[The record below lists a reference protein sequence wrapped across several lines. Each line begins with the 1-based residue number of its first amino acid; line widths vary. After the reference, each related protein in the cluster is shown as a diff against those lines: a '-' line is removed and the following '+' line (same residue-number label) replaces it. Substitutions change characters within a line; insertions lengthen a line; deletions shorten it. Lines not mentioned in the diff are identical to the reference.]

1 MLPDAPDS
9 SAKPAMALC
18 APDSTV
24 CRSGDWPYNGL
35 GRNPHPQGAQQAM
48 RKAPG
53 RRRSMGM
60 GLPLTVLL
68 AVSVTALAGDGDA
81 KDQPARF
88 KITTKR
94 KDDRVEVK
102 AEKDRAVFAVKS

>member
-1 MLPDAPDS
+1 M
-9 SAKPAMALC
+9 K
-18 APDSTV
+18 
-24 CRSGDWPYNGL
+24 
-35 GRNPHPQGAQQAM
+35 
-48 RKAPG
+48 
-53 RRRSMGM
+53 M

-68 AVSVTALAGDGDA
+68 AVSGTTLAGDGDA

-102 AEKDRAVFAVKS
+102 AEKDRTVVLHP